1 MTRVNI
7 DESKKVTALEK
18 AIKFTI
24 VIAAIGIILCFV
36 FLALDK

>member
-7 DESKKVTALEK
+7 DESKKVTPLEK

-24 VIAAIGIILCFV
+24 VIAAIGIVMCFV